1 MSKKLVSLSDDSK
14 SALRIAGICLDLLE
28 RRPDSIGKIYTAIG
42 GVVFE
47 EWIKSAAQEDGLSFE
62 DCSRFQLPYDFIVNG
77 HRVQAKSSGTKSN
90 SIDVRPKIQ
99 VAGSKVRRYKLDS
112 FDILAVHLAYHDEIY
127 FIPVSQFHCNE
138 FEGMVK
144 GGFLRD
150 RCTQWLDAWHVIRG
164 EKGPHAV
171 QKTLFDI

>member
-1 MSKKLVSLSDDSK
+1 MMKKLVSLSDDSK
-14 SALRIAGICLDLLE
+14 SALRIAAIVLDLLE
-28 RRPDSIGKIYTAIG
+28 RRPDAIGKLYTAIG

-47 EWIKSAAQEDGLSFE
+47 EWIKCAAKDDGLSFE
-62 DCSRFQLPYDFIVNG
+62 DCSRFQLPYDFIING

-99 VAGSKVRRYKLDS
+99 VAGSKVRRYKQDS
-112 FDILAVHLAYHDEIY
+112 FDILAVHLASYDEKY

-144 GGFLRD
+144 GGFSRD
-150 RCTQWLDAWHVIRG
+150 QCTQWLEAWDVIKG
-164 EKGPHAV
+164 NKGPHVA